1 MMIQVTVSTFG
12 HVVEAKAQKRY
23 VVDINRVLDR
33 VASTVAS
40 IESGNMRGLPEAKQ
54 SRATL

>member
-33 VASTVAS
+33 VASTVGYV
-40 IESGNMRGLPEAKQ
+40 ESGNLRGLPEAKG
-54 SRATL
+54 SMAK